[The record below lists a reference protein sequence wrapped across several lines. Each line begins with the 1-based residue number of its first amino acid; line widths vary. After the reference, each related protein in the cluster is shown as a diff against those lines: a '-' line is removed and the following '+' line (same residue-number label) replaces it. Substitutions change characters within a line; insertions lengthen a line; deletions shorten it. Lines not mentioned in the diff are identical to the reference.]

1 MSKQQD
7 QQILFKNNH
16 FVLKINTDK
25 YSLYLF
31 FLQVIQFRSRENA
44 RVNFNTTWDAYK
56 NGFGDVH
63 QNYWLG
69 TL

>member
-1 MSKQQD
+1 M
-7 QQILFKNNH
+7 ITINFKNN
-16 FVLKINTDK
+16 L
-25 YSLYLF
+25 LF
-31 FLQVIQFRSRENA
+31 KKLCRQILITFIYLQVIQYRSRENT
-44 RVNFNTTWDAYK
+44 RVNFNTTWDVYK

>member
-1 MSKQQD
+1 MSLQYD
-7 QQILFKNNH
+7 QQILFRNNH
-16 FVLKINTDK
+16 LLKKLRGQIFITFI
-25 YSLYLF
+25 Y
-31 FLQVIQFRSRENA
+31 LQVIQYRSRENA